1 MIEVGQYFGK
11 YRLIERLATG
21 GMAEIFKA
29 GVQAADGSERIVVI
43 KRLHRSMS
51 EDMELTKMLVDEAR
65 ISVLLDHPN
74 IGQVFDLGVIQN
86 QYYIVMA
93 FIDGMDALQILDA
106 MKLRREFLPIP
117 AAIHIISEVC
127 AALQYAH
134 TLAGPDGRPLGIVHR
149 DVSPQNIMV
158 SFDGQV
164 RLVDFG
170 IAKARMRAQT
180 TQAGVIKGKFYYMSP
195 EQAHGN
201 HVDGRSD
208 VFSAAM
214 VLYEMLAAQSPYND
228 VSDAEL
234 LRAVRM
240 ANFPPLSAYRRDI
253 DPRLEQIV
261 MTALQ
266 RDPNLR
272 FPSAEAFR
280 HALEE
285 YARFTYPPVNHREQM
300 SHFVNNVAGRR
311 APEPAPRMDR
321 RQFLASDESMIFAR
335 PGAGLVNFQQQ
346 APALHPPMEFE
357 FTRGDLPSHRDMMP
371 VPGLAGGFASL
382 PVSPNP
388 APHVSPGPAQQLGP
402 LLPMMP
408 APKPDQRPFETA
420 EASRADVGV
429 SATNVARA
437 ISSPK
442 FIIGAVVAVLIL
454 SVVAWIL
461 ASGSKTEPAP
471 EVAAVAQ
478 APAEAGPTIASI
490 AMNTI
495 PANAMVKVDGEER
508 GSTPVLIELETGKTY
523 QIEFVRHGFKTHSQ
537 ELEVKGAVQ
546 PLEVILEEQLGVMKI
561 ASFPSNAV
569 VRVDNREVGN
579 TPYNHTGLVPDKK
592 YLIEVNLN
600 GKKLDREV
608 EWKKGESSVIDVL
621 FEFEKGLAPPI
632 IAAVTEEAQGELRRP
647 PAVTSTPTTTKKTT
661 TTRKTATRKPKA
673 SEEDD
678 ENLSVWGTSKK
689 TTTKPKEDEE
699 EAESISVWGSSKK
712 KTTKKT
718 EEPAEEKTEKLK
730 LW

>member
-29 GVQAADGSERIVVI
+29 GVKAADGSERIVVI

-117 AAIHIISEVC
+117 AAIHIMSEVC
-127 AALQYAH
+127 AALEYAH
-134 TLAGPDGRPLGIVHR
+134 TLPGPDGRPLGIVHR

-201 HVDGRSD
+201 HVDARSD

-266 RDPNLR
+266 RDPNMR
-272 FPSAEAFR
+272 FPSAGAFR

-311 APEPAPRMDR
+311 PPEAAPRMDR

-335 PGAGLVNFQQQ
+335 PGAALANFQQQ
-346 APALHPPMEFE
+346 APALHPPADAFE
-357 FTRGDLPSHRDMMP
+357 STRGDLPSHRDM
-371 VPGLAGGFASL
+371 VARPGLAGGFASF
-382 PVSPNP
+382 PASAEP
-388 APHVSPGPAQQLGP
+388 APQLGP
-402 LLPMMP
+402 MLQNRMP
-408 APKPDQRPFETA
+408 APKPDQRPFETT
-420 EASRADVGV
+420 EASRGDVGV

-442 FIIGAVVAVLIL
+442 FIIGAVAAVLIL
-454 SVVAWIL
+454 SVVAL
-461 ASGSKTEPAP
+461 VLTSKSDPTHGP
-471 EVAAVAQ
+471 ETTPVAQ
-478 APAEAGPTIASI
+478 APVESGPVVASI

-495 PANAMVKVDGEER
+495 PANAMVRVDGEER
-508 GSTPVLIELETGKTY
+508 GSTPVLIELQTGKSY
-523 QIEFVRHGFKTHSQ
+523 RIEFVRHGFKTHA
-537 ELEVKGAVQ
+537 EDLLVTNAVQ
-546 PLEVILEEQLGVMKI
+546 PLEILLDEQPGVMKI

-569 VRVDNREVGN
+569 VRVDSREVGN
-579 TPYNHTGLVPDKK
+579 TPYNLTGLIPDKK

-608 EWKKGESSVIDVL
+608 QWKKGDSPVIDVL

-632 IAAVTEEAQGELRRP
+632 IAAVAEDDAQGALRRP
-647 PAVTSTPTTTKKTT
+647 TTATTTPVVAKQPATTRKTTVKKTSKTSSDDSDLSVWGSSTKKTT
-661 TTRKTATRKPKA
+661 SEPKED
-673 SEEDD
+673 EEA
-678 ENLSVWGTSKK
+678 ESLSVWGTSKK
-689 TTTKPKEDEE
+689 
-699 EAESISVWGSSKK
+699 
-712 KTTKKT
+712 KTTPKKT